1 MNCGA
6 GGSQPL
12 RKKLSKGRAQD
23 MQENSVEEL
32 PQLDAVQDNATQE
45 DFHTKNK
52 IYELLLYEEPQL
64 EQFPKSQ
71 RRLAD
76 DIRGT
81 MLNMLRLVVT
91 LENKHYKK
99 TTLGDLDN
107 ETDVLR
113 HLVRLAA
120 DPNYMR
126 DKKPCLPMKKYEQIS
141 RKINEIGC
149 MIGGYYKSLNGSSA
163 AQSGTGKPKKK

>member
-1 MNCGA
+1 
-6 GGSQPL
+6 
-12 RKKLSKGRAQD
+12 
-23 MQENSVEEL
+23 MQENSAEEL

-52 IYELLLYEEPQL
+52 IYELLLYAGPQL

-107 ETDVLR
+107 EVDVLR

-120 DPNYMR
+120 DPKALFKFNAPR
-126 DKKPCLPMKKYEQIS
+126 PPLEVLLKLDP
-141 RKINEIGC
+141 R
-149 MIGGYYKSLNGSSA
+149 NGTA
-163 AQSGTGKPKKK
+163 IPY

>member
-12 RKKLSKGRAQD
+12 RKILSKGRVQE
-23 MQENSVEEL
+23 MQENSAEEL
-32 PQLDAVQDNATQE
+32 PQLEAVQDNATQE
-45 DFHTKNK
+45 DFKTKNK
-52 IYELLLYEEPQL
+52 VYELLLYAGPQL

-81 MLNMLRLVVT
+81 LLQILRLVVT

-99 TTLGDLDN
+99 TTLGELDN
-107 ETDVLR
+107 EVDVLR

-120 DPNYMR
+120 DPQYMR
-126 DKKPCLPMKKYEQIS
+126 DKKPCLPMKKYEQMS
-141 RKINEIGC
+141 KMINEIGC
-149 MIGGYYKSLNGSSA
+149 MIGGYYKSLNGNTA
-163 AQSGTGKPKKK
+163 AQAAGKQKKR

>member
-1 MNCGA
+1 
-6 GGSQPL
+6 
-12 RKKLSKGRAQD
+12 
-23 MQENSVEEL
+23 MQENSTEEL
-32 PQLDAVQDNATQE
+32 PQLDAVQNNATQE

-52 IYELLLYEEPQL
+52 IYELLLYAGPQL

-107 ETDVLR
+107 EVDVLR

-126 DKKPCLPMKKYEQIS
+126 DKKPCLPIKKYEQIS

-149 MIGGYYKSLNGSSA
+149 MIGGYYKSLNGNPA
-163 AQSGTGKPKKK
+163 AQNSAGKPKKK